1 MKNILLIVVLTISV
15 TFIGCT
21 ERGAVISGTVKF
33 QDGTPVTSGEI
44 AFTNGKFS
52 FFGSIKADGTYIA
65 GNMKEAGKIPQGNYT
80 VYLSGVNKNE
90 IDIAAKSV
98 RKIII
103 VDPKFCSPETSDLA
117 YSVKTGGQ
125 CSFNAVVPKP
135 EAAKPKG
142 K

>member
-1 MKNILLIVVLTISV
+1 MKNILFIVTLTISV

-33 QDGTPVTSGEI
+33 QVGTPVTSGEI
-44 AFTNGKFS
+44 ALTNGKFS

-80 VYLSGVNKNE
+80 VYFNGVNKNE
-90 IDIAAKSV
+90 IDVAAKSV
-98 RKIII
+98 REIII

-117 YSVKTGGQ
+117 YLVQTGGQ
-125 CSFNAVVPKP
+125 CTFDAVVPKP
-135 EAAKPKG
+135 EPAISKRK
-142 K
+142 